1 MRILLEAILVL
12 LFSAAVILA
21 ATAFT
26 NTLFMIVVMA
36 IGIGVALPLI
46 VTLIENFGP
55 GKADKS

>member
-46 VTLIENFGP
+46 DTLIENFGP
-55 GKADKS
+55 GRADKS